1 MRYTLMTSSE
11 QALLDEMK
19 SLISDLQYKIAE
31 QEVRSK
37 TQLTLISFLQSQLD
51 AKSNKEYDC

>member
-1 MRYTLMTSSE
+1 MTSSE